1 MVYLYELYEQSCW
14 QGDDC
19 PGEGE
24 GKGEGEE
31 GGFEEGEV
39 EDDEEG
45 DQLNLSGN
53 QLDLN
58 LNVSFEKGGQK
69 AWSTFFGAHW
79 KDDNRDEGAFQYLWV
94 RTISQLA
101 HCAIN

>member
-1 MVYLYELYEQSCW
+1 MIV
-14 QGDDC
+14 DC

-53 QLDLN
+53 QLDTKFKFKFL
-58 LNVSFEKGGQK
+58 
-69 AWSTFFGAHW
+69 
-79 KDDNRDEGAFQYLWV
+79 
-94 RTISQLA
+94 I
-101 HCAIN
+101 

>member
-1 MVYLYELYEQSCW
+1 MIV
-14 QGDDC
+14 DC

-45 DQLNLSGN
+45 DQLNLSGH
-53 QLDLN
+53 QLDLTLN
-58 LNVSFEKGGQK
+58 LNFSFEKGGQK

-79 KDDNRDEGAFQYLWV
+79 KDDNRYEGAFQYLWV
-94 RTISQLA
+94 RRISQLA